1 MSLSERPSRSSRP
14 GRPDGP
20 VPSSTDEAP
29 GTRPAGPAPTHFPD
43 PVPTRSGAV
52 RAMVVLGTRPE
63 AIKLAPVIR
72 SMTASSLFQPVVVT
86 TGQHREMLQQ
96 MLGMLGVGVKSDLAV
111 MRDRQR
117 LSELTARLVD
127 GLGTAIRTERP
138 DLVVVQG
145 DTTTA
150 LCGALAAF
158 YERVPVAHVEAGLR
172 TGVLDNP
179 FPEELNRRLIG
190 RVARWHFAPTAR
202 AAGHLRAEGVPAEQV
217 ITTGNTVVDNLLW
230 VLAEGAGRS
239 AFRTDGRRVLLT
251 LHRRENQGDRM
262 RSMGAALRR
271 LADRGDVE
279 IVLPLHRSPA
289 VREALLP
296 ALAGHPGVRVVD
308 PLDYLDFAA
317 TLEACDLVL
326 TDSGGLQEEAPS
338 LGKPA
343 LVLRT
348 TTERPEA
355 VEAGAARLVG
365 TDPETILA
373 AAERLLDDPD
383 AYRRMAG
390 AGNPFGDGHA
400 AERIV
405 ARLTEDFEG
414 EPAPETA
421 HLGEGLGVHCTAEE
435 NGRTSRD
442 RAVASA
448 AAASV
453 ASAVVPAPGRG
464 DPAGSYD
471 PVA

>member
-1 MSLSERPSRSSRP
+1 MSAS
-14 GRPDGP
+14 GRPASVSVPASVAAVRRPPGP
-20 VPSSTDEAP
+20 
-29 GTRPAGPAPTHFPD
+29 
-43 PVPTRSGAV
+43 GAV
-52 RAMVVLGTRPE
+52 RTMFVLGTRPE
-63 AIKLAPVIR
+63 AIKLAPVVR
-72 SMTASSLFQPVVVT
+72 AMAASSLFQPVVVT

-96 MLGMLGVGVKSDLAV
+96 MLGLLGVGVKTDLAV

-127 GLGTAIRTERP
+127 GLGTVIRTERP

-158 YERVPVAHVEAGLR
+158 YEHTPVAHVEAGLR

-179 FPEELNRRLIG
+179 FPEELNRRMIG

-202 AAGHLRAEGVPAEQV
+202 SADHLRAEGVPPEQV

-239 AFRTDGRRVLLT
+239 AFRTGRRKVLLT
-251 LHRRENQGDRM
+251 LHRRENQGTRM

-296 ALAGHPGVRVVD
+296 ELDGHPGVRVVD

-317 TLEACDLVL
+317 TLADCDLVL

-365 TDPETILA
+365 TDPDAILA
-373 AAERLLDDPD
+373 AAGELLDD
-383 AYRRMAG
+383 AEQYGRMAA
-390 AGNPFGDGHA
+390 AGNPFGDGRA
-400 AERIV
+400 ADRIV
-405 ARLTEDFEG
+405 ARLTEDFG
-414 EPAPETA
+414 
-421 HLGEGLGVHCTAEE
+421 GEGAVNTAPL
-435 NGRTSRD
+435 D
-442 RAVASA
+442 AS
-448 AAASV
+448 
-453 ASAVVPAPGRG
+453 
-464 DPAGSYD
+464 GSYD